1 MQFRQVKIEL
11 LKAIR
16 SEKDL
21 AKTIIDA
28 KPKRPHHNMGANM
41 FRGSRYRGVSKNK
54 NKWQMMIMINQ
65 KKVYIGAIQNEF
77 DAARY
82 YDHIAI
88 ISQGLSAK
96 TNFKY
101 SASKIQSI
109 ISDYDMD
116 SEDNSRFEN
125 YPSGYNSIS
134 SNDNQLLQQIN
145 VFKNQ
150 RVL

>member
-1 MQFRQVKIEL
+1 
-11 LKAIR
+11 
-16 SEKDL
+16 
-21 AKTIIDA
+21 
-28 KPKRPHHNMGANM
+28 
-41 FRGSRYRGVSKNK
+41 
-54 NKWQMMIMINQ
+54 MIMINQ

-101 SASKIQSI
+101 SASKIQAI
-109 ISDYDMD
+109 ISDYDID
-116 SEDNSRFEN
+116 SEENSRFEN

-150 RVL
+150 RVH

>member
-54 NKWQMMIMINQ
+54 NKW
-65 KKVYIGAIQNEF
+65 
-77 DAARY
+77 
-82 YDHIAI
+82 
-88 ISQGLSAK
+88 
-96 TNFKY
+96 
-101 SASKIQSI
+101 
-109 ISDYDMD
+109 
-116 SEDNSRFEN
+116 
-125 YPSGYNSIS
+125 
-134 SNDNQLLQQIN
+134 
-145 VFKNQ
+145 
-150 RVL
+150 

>member
-1 MQFRQVKIEL
+1 
-11 LKAIR
+11 
-16 SEKDL
+16 
-21 AKTIIDA
+21 
-28 KPKRPHHNMGANM
+28 
-41 FRGSRYRGVSKNK
+41 
-54 NKWQMMIMINQ
+54 MIMINQ
-65 KKVYIGAIQNEF
+65 KKVYIGAIQYEF

-109 ISDYDMD
+109 ISDYDID
-116 SEDNSRFEN
+116 SDDSRVEN

-134 SNDNQLLQQIN
+134 SNDNQLL
-145 VFKNQ
+145 
-150 RVL
+150 